1 MEGIGSGF
9 QTIRRAYENIELSKL
24 VQILETAFLITLPS
38 KKETP
43 PLKVE
48 SRTESE
54 TDPRDDFSP
63 PDVRIFDFLSSQGAT
78 SRMDLEKNLSLARS
92 TTNYHL
98 RKLLEEG
105 RIRKVG
111 VGRNTFYTCE
121 TE

>member
-1 MEGIGSGF
+1 
-9 QTIRRAYENIELSKL
+9 
-24 VQILETAFLITLPS
+24 
-38 KKETP
+38 
-43 PLKVE
+43 
-48 SRTESE
+48 
-54 TDPRDDFSP
+54 
-63 PDVRIFDFLSSQGAT
+63 
-78 SRMDLEKNLSLARS
+78 MDLEKNLSLARS